1 MVTSEEVSIP
11 FTENVVLGGTLTI
24 PDKATTVVVFAHG
37 SGSGRF
43 SPRNRFVAQ
52 TLVSKGLG
60 TLLLDLLT
68 PAEEEVDVVTRALRF
83 DINMLAKRLV
93 SVTEWLGEDSR
104 TKSLKV
110 SYFGSSTGAAAA
122 LIAAA
127 QLSTRVTAVVSRGGR
142 PDLADHAL
150 PHVTARTLFIVG
162 GNDFQVIELNQ
173 QSYERLN
180 CDKEL
185 VIVAKATHLFEEPG
199 ALEEVAGLSAQWFLK
214 LF

>member
-11 FTENVVLGGTLTI
+11 CSENVVLGGTLTI
-24 PDKATTVVVFAHG
+24 PDNATTVVVFAHG

-68 PAEEEVDVVTRALRF
+68 PAEEEVDVVTRSLRF
-83 DINMLAKRLV
+83 DISMLAERLV
-93 SVTEWLGEDSR
+93 SVTEWLEKDAR
-104 TKSLKV
+104 TTSLKV

-127 QLSTRVTAVVSRGGR
+127 QLGTRISAVVSRGGR

-150 PHVTARTLFIVG
+150 PQVVGRTLLIVG

-173 QSYERLN
+173 QSYDRLN
-180 CDKEL
+180 CDKEM

-199 ALEEVAGLSAQWFLK
+199 ALEEVAGLAAQWFLK